1 MPGLADLPKYLVIA
15 VLVGGAVVLV
25 GQLTATDNSKTIARL
40 NVPAFSSTAIRG
52 QKLFN
57 ENCAAC
63 HGNNAA
69 GSSSGPPLV
78 HRLYVPNHHN
88 ENAFQAAVQRGVR
101 AHHWNFGNMPP
112 QPQVSQSDVTLIVR
126 YIREMQRANG
136 LF

>member
-1 MPGLADLPKYLVIA
+1 MADLAKYLVIA
-15 VLVGGAVVLV
+15 VLVGGVVVLI

-52 QKLFN
+52 QQLFN
-57 ENCAAC
+57 ETCAAC

-69 GSSSGPPLV
+69 GSNNGPPLV
-78 HRLYVPNHHN
+78 HRLYVPNHHG

-112 QPQVSQSDVTLIVR
+112 QPQVSQEDVTLIVR